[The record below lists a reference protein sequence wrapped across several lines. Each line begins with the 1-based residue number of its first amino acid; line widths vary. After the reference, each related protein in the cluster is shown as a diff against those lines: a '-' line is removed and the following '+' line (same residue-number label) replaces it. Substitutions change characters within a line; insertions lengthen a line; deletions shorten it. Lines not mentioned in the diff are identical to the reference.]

1 MTVII
6 TSQNNEKIFREKD
19 FIIIGSNSDCDY
31 KINVGYDFMLTLQ
44 YDENTNKCTI
54 INNFSNPKILFR
66 GEPFKGKIIFEKFCK
81 LKFENSEEFIGI
93 KIPEKEAQPISQIAQ
108 KELTQ
113 KEVSELY
120 GNDINTEVK
129 LKLEKKKSDI
139 EKSRVAITKQ
149 IAFSINNLK
158 KRLSLNFKASIIL
171 NIALV
176 FSTIIMTFGI
186 TNYLMGLPI
195 SDTVAFMNMP
205 TNIKMLVLFSVL
217 TYAVSLSLKQ
227 GIYLFL
233 QNKDAQ
239 KPIYGA
245 KFAQNFL
252 IFLSTTFMLGFY
264 TINMI
269 YYINPNGRIFYGALI
284 SLFFVM
290 LNATIAFACGYF
302 KYSSQKLSMEL
313 DKYEYREDFEM
324 VLNEYQSWIDMFI
337 NSLSS
342 VKINYIK
349 DKTFTLQLKAV
360 GEIILGILTAPFLA
374 YGVSNTLA
382 MCFPEAAG
390 WIRIS
395 GLRFS
400 PVFLILATMLI
411 IFAFFTIANG
421 FLTMRK
427 ISGSDIIKLDGFRNY
442 LSHGVDILG
451 LQNVRSLEKERV
463 RLFIIGVSIIFIEFT
478 MNTSFFMTEIGADL
492 GGLFLS
498 FVAASV
504 PTALLIAETYIL
516 SRTNFELYVCDSLI
530 SKLDRK

>member
-1 MTVII
+1 MTIAI
-6 TSQNNEKIFREKD
+6 TSLSNEKTFKEKD

-31 KINVGYDFMLTLQ
+31 KVNVGYDFMLTLQ
-44 YDENTNKCTI
+44 YDENSNKCTL

-66 GEPFKGKIIFEKFCK
+66 GEPFRGKIIFEKFCK
-81 LKFENSEEFIGI
+81 IKFEQSEEFIGI
-93 KIPEKEAQPISQIAQ
+93 KISDKEAESISKIAQ
-108 KELTQ
+108 KDLTQ
-113 KEVSELY
+113 KEISELY
-120 GNDINTEVK
+120 GNDINTEVR

-139 EKSRVAITKQ
+139 EKSRVTITKQ
-149 IAFSINNLK
+149 IAFSINDLK
-158 KRLSLNFKASIIL
+158 KRISLNFKAAIIL
-171 NIALV
+171 NIALII
-176 FSTIIMTFGI
+176 STIVMTFGI

-205 TNIKMLVLFSVL
+205 TNIKMLALFTIL
-217 TYAVSLSLKQ
+217 TYAVSLSFKQ
-227 GIYLFL
+227 GIYLYL
-233 QNKDAQ
+233 QNKDSV

-252 IFLSTTFMLGFY
+252 IFLSTIFMLAFY

-269 YYINPNGRIFYGALI
+269 YYMNPNGRIFYGALI

-290 LNATIAFACGYF
+290 LNITISFACGYF

-313 DKYEYREDFEM
+313 DKYEYREDFEII
-324 VLNEYQSWIDMFI
+324 LNEYQSWIDMFI
-337 NSLSS
+337 NSLGS
-342 VKINYIK
+342 VKLNYIK
-349 DKTFTLQLKAV
+349 DKTFTLQLKALA
-360 GEIILGILTAPFLA
+360 ETILGILTAPFLA

-395 GLRFS
+395 GVRFS

-411 IFAFFTIANG
+411 IFAFFTISNG
-421 FLTMRK
+421 FLNIRK
-427 ISGSDIIKLDGFRNY
+427 ISGSDIIKMDGFRNY
-442 LSHGVDILG
+442 LSHGVDIFG
-451 LQNVRSLEKERV
+451 LQNVRALEKERL
-463 RLFIIGVSIIFIEFT
+463 RLFIIGISIIFIEFT

-492 GGLFLS
+492 NGLFLS

-516 SRTNFELYVCDSLI
+516 SRTNYELYVCDSLI

>member
-1 MTVII
+1 MTITI
-6 TSQNNEKIFREKD
+6 TSQNNEKTFYEKD
-19 FIIIGSNSDCDY
+19 FIIIGSNTDCDY
-31 KINVGYDFMLTLQ
+31 KIDVGYDFILTLQ
-44 YDENTNKCTI
+44 YDENSNKCTI

-81 LKFENSEEFIGI
+81 LKFEESEEFIGI
-93 KIPEKEAQPISQIAQ
+93 KIAEKDKEPISKIAQ

-120 GNDINTEVK
+120 GNDINTDVK
-129 LKLEKKKSDI
+129 IKIEKKKSDI
-139 EKSRVAITKQ
+139 EKNRIAITKQ
-149 IAFSINNLK
+149 ISFSINDLK
-158 KRLSLNFKASIIL
+158 KRLSLNFKASIML
-171 NIALV
+171 NIALIV
-176 FSTIIMTFGI
+176 STIIMTFGI

-205 TNIKMLVLFSVL
+205 TNIKMLALFSVL

-227 GIYLFL
+227 GIYLYL
-233 QNKDAQ
+233 QNKDSA
-239 KPIYGA
+239 KPLYGA

-252 IFLSTTFMLGFY
+252 IFISTIFLLGFY

-269 YYINPNGRIFYGALI
+269 YYMNPNGRIFYGAFI

-302 KYSSQKLSMEL
+302 KYSSQRLSMEL
-313 DKYEYREDFEM
+313 DKYEYREDFEII
-324 VLNEYQSWIDMFI
+324 LNEYQNWIDMFI
-337 NSLSS
+337 NSLSQ

-349 DKTFTLQLKAV
+349 DKIFTLQLKAI
-360 GEIILGILTAPFLA
+360 GETALGILTAPFLA

-390 WIRIS
+390 WVRIS

-400 PVFLILATMLI
+400 PIFLVLATMLI

-421 FLTMRK
+421 FLNIRK

-442 LSHGVDILG
+442 LSHGVDIFG
-451 LQNVRSLEKERV
+451 LQNVRSIEKERL
-463 RLFIIGVSIIFIEFT
+463 RLFIIGISIIFIEFT

-492 GGLFLS
+492 SGLLLS

-516 SRTNFELYVCDSLI
+516 SRTNYELFVCDSLI